1 MKSSTVIGI
10 SPSFTSHSST
20 NLADVAARVVEEFR
34 HENGDDYDDI
44 FNFNGYDHDYDD
56 SQFAVPADEKPDTN
70 TPPQKLKDENSDT
83 DNDDD
88 DDDEFEFAVVS
99 SHVNSSDQIFSQ
111 GHISP
116 RYPLFDRSLLLDHVD
131 PNLVTVVNGSPET
144 DPKPSLVVRL
154 PLRKL
159 FSEERDFSSMSSS
172 EADELDGANPGTYC
186 VWKPKSES
194 PEKCKKSNSVG
205 NSSRRWK
212 FRDILYRSNSDG
224 KDSPFLFF
232 KPLIS
237 TNKKINNEKVK
248 KVEKSAKVASAV
260 GDGGSAVA
268 PDPANKAE
276 NGGSRRRSYL
286 PSGQA
291 LVGAFTN
298 VSRSNRNL
306 RPF

>member
-1 MKSSTVIGI
+1 MHSSTVIGI

-44 FNFNGYDHDYDD
+44 FNFNGYDHDYDG
-56 SQFAVPADEKPDTN
+56 SQFTVPADDKADAN
-70 TPPQKLKDENSDT
+70 TPSEKLKDENSDT
-83 DNDDD
+83 

-99 SHVNSSDQIFSQ
+99 SDVNSADEIFSQ
-111 GHISP
+111 GHGLP
-116 RYPLFDRSLLLDHVD
+116 RYPLFDRSLLLDVD
-131 PNLVTVVNGSPET
+131 PNLIKVVNGST
-144 DPKPSLVVRL
+144 DCKPSLVVRL

-159 FSEERDFSSMSSS
+159 LSEERDFSSWSSS
-172 EADELDGANPGTYC
+172 EADDLDGVNPGTYC
-186 VWKPKSES
+186 VWKPKAES
-194 PEKCKKSNSVG
+194 PGRCKKSNSTS

-212 FRDILYRSNSDG
+212 FRDILYRSNSDS
-224 KDSPFLFF
+224 KESPFLFF
-232 KPLIS
+232 KP

-268 PDPANKAE
+268 PKEKHPANKAE